1 MRVEALSLQ
10 EIQFTYTEYSQALYQ
25 RLLRIGLSFP
35 IRVLHDQEGYHCIDG
50 HKRLSA
56 IYDILQQNPKER
68 HFQSIKAINHGNART
83 QPPQSLQ
90 NHH

>member
-1 MRVEALSLQ
+1 MENGACQMYAALSD
-10 EIQFTYTEYSQALYQ
+10 
-25 RLLRIGLSFP
+25 
-35 IRVLHDQEGYHCIDG
+35 DQEGYHCIDG

-83 QPPQSLQ
+83 QPPQCLQ